1 MEGIV
6 FTNPLPYY
14 VKLEGGCY
22 ILAPDYN
29 EKEVNNQLKSIK
41 FSYKFNCRQLLDE

>member
-6 FTNPLPYY
+6 FTNPLPFY

-29 EKEVNNQLKSIK
+29 EKKVNNQLKSIK
-41 FSYKFNCRQLLDE
+41 FSYKLNCLQLLDE

>member
-6 FTNPLPYY
+6 FTNRLPYY
-14 VKLEGGCY
+14 GKLEGRCY

-29 EKEVNNQLKSIK
+29 GKKVNNQLKSIK
-41 FSYKFNCRQLLDE
+41 FSYKLNCRQLLDE